1 MSLGMY
7 SVTPKRENVENQLQN
22 CCKLSA
28 EATLLKKM
36 QFVSVVHAFFTTLF
50 GPMISCIGVHSPLGI
65 SESPICI
72 IKSKIPF

>member
-28 EATLLKKM
+28 EATLLNKCNLL
-36 QFVSVVHAFFTTLF
+36 V
-50 GPMISCIGVHSPLGI
+50 
-65 SESPICI
+65 
-72 IKSKIPF
+72 

>member
-1 MSLGMY
+1 MSLRMY

-36 QFVSVVHAFFTTLF
+36 QFVSVVHAFFYYF
-50 GPMISCIGVHSPLGI
+50 IWSYDFMYRSPQPIGYFR
-65 SESPICI
+65 
-72 IKSKIPF
+72 KANMYNQK